1 VVVVGGGFGGLL
13 AARGLK
19 GAPVDVTLVDRQNF
33 HLFQPL
39 AYQVA
44 TGALSAAEIASPLR
58 RVLRKQRNTRVI
70 LGEVVGF
77 DLERRE
83 VRLADLP
90 NGSAGETLPYDILVV
105 AGGSAYSYF
114 GHDDWAEYAPE
125 LKSLEGALDLRAR
138 ILLAFEAAEVEQ
150 DPAVRDAWLTFVV
163 VGGGPTGVEM
173 AGQIGELARDT
184 LHRDFRSMDTRG
196 ARVLLVEATGRLLA
210 TFPESLSRRAVT
222 SLSSLG
228 VETLLDTTVVGV
240 DATGVD
246 TRAADGTTSRI
257 PTRTAVWAAGVNAS
271 PLARLLADAAG
282 IAIDRAGRIVVEPDL
297 TIAGHPE
304 VFAIG
309 DMAAVGDQHL
319 PGVAPVAMQEG
330 RHVAKSIRDG
340 RREPFHY
347 RDKGNLATIGHSR
360 AVADIKGLHFSGF
373 PAWALWLG
381 LHLFYLIGFENRL
394 LVLTRWTFSWL
405 TRGRG
410 ARVIHR

>member
-1 VVVVGGGFGGLL
+1 MARVVIVGGGFAGLL
-13 AARGLK
+13 AAKGLRG
-19 GAPVDVTLVDRQNF
+19 ADVELTLVDRQNF

-150 DPAVRDAWLTFVV
+150 DTAVRAAWLTFVV

-240 DATGVD
+240 D
-246 TRAADGTTSRI
+246 
-257 PTRTAVWAAGVNAS
+257 
-271 PLARLLADAAG
+271 
-282 IAIDRAGRIVVEPDL
+282 
-297 TIAGHPE
+297 
-304 VFAIG
+304 
-309 DMAAVGDQHL
+309 
-319 PGVAPVAMQEG
+319 
-330 RHVAKSIRDG
+330 
-340 RREPFHY
+340 
-347 RDKGNLATIGHSR
+347 
-360 AVADIKGLHFSGF
+360 
-373 PAWALWLG
+373 
-381 LHLFYLIGFENRL
+381 
-394 LVLTRWTFSWL
+394 
-405 TRGRG
+405 
-410 ARVIHR
+410 